1 MARCKLKSTR
11 AKAQF
16 GEAIAAAGIGAAA
29 TMAAAGISAAAA
41 KQAAIKQ
48 SQATITGAKQQASSL
63 LKQNDVNTQL
73 QNDLISFQ
81 KEENQQNRE
90 IMNNMQMTMQM
101 QNGQLNVNDRNNA
114 ARIQVKHGGKVR
126 KHLLRGGYQ
135 QNMPFEV
142 VDGGGVIPVGT
153 TAEGFNL
160 YEIKGDN
167 HEHYHKTKSG
177 KYKSG
182 VGIKFANGSVI
193 EGEGN
198 QNTNQGELLLTT
210 PNDAYFISKHS
221 LKGFNPTEAVK
232 EGMHPMEAFARQEAI
247 KDSTNIDNNSSEA
260 KFGKEVYTKLPVER
274 LKLKCGGRPKAVYG
288 RNSRLSFMPNFLP
301 TDSQGNPI
309 SVANEGT
316 IYETMGASNGRA
328 PVALTPKQKILNDVI
343 NAAGVTPSTL
353 SKSSTQPTTNTTTS
367 SPNSWWTRNGGNI
380 LGAGINGAA
389 QIVGS
394 LIANAGNSA
403 GAKEIAKGARESA
416 AIMSNAYSKMHGID
430 PSQLSRND
438 FRAAHSMVAL
448 RDPRVN
454 VAPEMAINERM
465 LHRGL
470 TTAARNNRSAAAMAN
485 RMSTAETNAY
495 DMRSNIYGNQAKL
508 AEAIKQGN
516 VERISTAS
524 EANATRDL
532 QANLAYKQSHDNI
545 LMYNNNI
552 ENAKIAGIGQV
563 NADAVNQVA
572 QTMAGTRAANAQSL
586 AGAVGNFGKGFGDAF
601 AAIGKQENDYR
612 NVMLSADISAQV
624 AAAIRQNDRASAYTL
639 WQMMKNSTNKDY
651 SDWAKALND
660 KYNFA

>member
-1 MARCKLKSTR
+1 MARCKLKNTR

-48 SQATITGAKQQASSL
+48 SQATITGAKQQANSL

-114 ARIQVKHGGKVR
+114 ARIQVKRGGKVNR
-126 KHLLRGGYQ
+126 TFLRGVNS
-135 QNMPFEV
+135 QNMPFRV
-142 VDGGGVIPVGT
+142 TDGGGVIPVGT
-153 TAEGFNL
+153 TPEGYNL
-160 YEIKGDN
+160 FEIYGDN
-167 HEHYHKTKSG
+167 HEHYHKTKGG

-182 VGIKFANGSVI
+182 VGFKFANGATI

-198 QNTNQGELLLTT
+198 QNSGQGELLLTT
-210 PNDAYFISKHS
+210 PTDAYFISKHS
-221 LKGFNPTEAVK
+221 IKGFNPAQAVE
-232 EGMHPMEAFARQEAI
+232 EGMHPLQAYNTQEVMKDATNNEAI
-247 KDSTNIDNNSSEA
+247 A
-260 KFGKEVYTKLPVER
+260 KYGNRVYNKLPVER
-274 LKLKCGGRPKAVYG
+274 LKLKCGGRPKAEYG
-288 RNSRLSFMPNFLP
+288 WTYSLPWLREPEVDAATPGHINYRNNFAGAKGWNPNYDVNSNIK
-301 TDSQGNPI
+301 TATPI
-309 SVANEGT
+309 NSNMAGHVDYGT
-316 IYETMGASNGRA
+316 KPQNTT
-328 PVALTPKQKILNDVI
+328 V
-343 NAAGVTPSTL
+343 
-353 SKSSTQPTTNTTTS
+353 SSTTTKSS
-367 SPNSWWTRNGGNI
+367 SPNSWWTRNGGNLI
-380 LGAGINGAA
+380 GAGINGIS
-389 QIVGS
+389 QIGGA
-394 LIANAGNSA
+394 LIANIGNNLA
-403 GAKEIAKGARESA
+403 AKEIATGAKQA
-416 AIMSNAYSKMHGID
+416 ASIMSNAYSKMRGID

-485 RMSTAETNAY
+485 RMSTVETNAY

-508 AEAIKQGN
+508 AEGIKQGN
-516 VERISTAS
+516 VERISAAS

-572 QTMAGTRAANAQSL
+572 QTMAGTHAANAQSL
-586 AGAVGNFGKGFGDAF
+586 AGAVGMFGKGYGDAF
-601 AAIGKQENDYR
+601 AAIGKQENDFR
-612 NVMLSADISAQV
+612 NTMIGADTSAAV
-624 AAAIRQNDRASAYTL
+624 RHAMMTNDRNTAYNL
-639 WQMMKNSTNKDY
+639 YMMLKDVNNSESKGFATALKNK
-651 SDWAKALND
+651 
-660 KYNFA
+660 FGF